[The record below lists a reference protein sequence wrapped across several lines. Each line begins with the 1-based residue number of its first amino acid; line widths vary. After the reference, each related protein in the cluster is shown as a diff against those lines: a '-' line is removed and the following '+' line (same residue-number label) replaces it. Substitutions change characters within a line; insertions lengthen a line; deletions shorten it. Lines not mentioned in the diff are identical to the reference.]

1 MRRRSPVRSSWSG
14 RSRAGIIAS
23 VLTVGALGVPNAVAA
38 PLTSIASAATAA
50 NATARLDT
58 NVGGWAENTLPLPG
72 GDVLISNLTGNAVQR
87 INGSTGA
94 VTTVA
99 SVPSPGGLGLRG
111 DTLYVVTGNS
121 SLSALTRAGGV
132 VSINLTTGARTTHV
146 SGLGEANGLALLP
159 DGDVVYDV
167 TVGPGTGVH
176 RLRPST
182 GQSRVLTTG
191 IVAPNGLAVGPD
203 GQVYVGSTVTG
214 TIRRLDPATGAHTQV
229 ASGSVGLDDFAFLAD
244 GRIVA
249 ATVLGFIDLIS
260 PTTGANR
267 PLASGFV
274 GATSAKP
281 TADGRIVISTTF
293 GAVTTIPAP

>member
-1 MRRRSPVRSSWSG
+1 MTSADPTLMVEKDMRRRSSVRSSWSG
-14 RSRAGIIAS
+14 RSRLAIIAC
-23 VLTVGALGVPNAVAA
+23 VLAVVTLNVP
-38 PLTSIASAATAA
+38 TATAA
-50 NATARLDT
+50 PANLDV

-72 GDVLISNLTGNAVQR
+72 GDILVSNLTGNAVQR

-94 VTTVA
+94 VSTVA

-121 SLSALTRAGGV
+121 PLSALTRAGGV
-132 VSINLTTGARTTHV
+132 ISINLSTGARKTHV

-182 GQSRVLTTG
+182 GQSRVLTTSIIG
-191 IVAPNGLAVGPD
+191 PNGLAVGPD

-214 TIRRLDPATGAHTQV
+214 SIRRLNPDTGLHTQV
-229 ASGSVGLDDFAFLAD
+229 ASGSVALDDFAFLPD

-249 ATVLGFIDLIS
+249 ATVLGFIDLIN
-260 PTTGANR
+260 PATGANS

-293 GAVTTIPAP
+293 GRVTTIAAP